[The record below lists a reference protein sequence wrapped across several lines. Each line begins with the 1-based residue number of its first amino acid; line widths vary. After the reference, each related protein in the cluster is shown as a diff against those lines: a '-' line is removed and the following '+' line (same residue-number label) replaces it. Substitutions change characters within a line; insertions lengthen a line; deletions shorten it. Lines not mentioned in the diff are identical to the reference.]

1 MASQLDWPPV
11 FPTVLSS
18 PPSANPPEHLID
30 PSRARNR
37 ALVGILSATLLAV
50 LPHLHGQSYT
60 ATSLGSLGGGTSFAT
75 GINDSG
81 AVTGYSTRADTATHA
96 FRWSAGVMTDLGTL
110 GGADSHA
117 DGINNQ
123 GVVVGTSI
131 FAGGVLP
138 TYAFIYSNVSMAD
151 LGTLGGNDSEAYA
164 INSSNV
170 CVGFS
175 LLSDNVTFHA
185 FMYANATL
193 TDLGTLGGPAS
204 KAFGINSAGV
214 IVGRA
219 DFGSGSTQHH
229 GFSYSNGVMTDL
241 GELTGGV
248 SSNAYSINDSGA
260 IVGDAMT
267 SGGVAQAASFANG
280 VVTGLGS
287 LGGATT
293 VSRATQVNNFGTI
306 VGFTRLTTAAT
317 PEDGFIIINNGAMT
331 DLNSLTITG
340 LPGGVTLDT
349 PAINN
354 LGQIVANG
362 SNSIAYLL
370 TPVPGAATHLTVSAT
385 TSANSGTPTTITV
398 MAYDANNDLA
408 TTYTGTVHLTSSDS
422 YAELPA
428 NGTLTAGVGTFA
440 VDFNSGGAQT
450 VTATDTVTSSITGV
464 SGTITVTL
472 VPTPT
477 PTPTPTP
484 PPPARIVNLSARANV
499 GTGGNVLIAGFVIGG
514 SGTKSVLLRGVGPGL
529 GSPPFNI
536 PGALALPQ
544 LTLVNAATGATV
556 TTATAWGGSPALST
570 VFATVAAFPL
580 ATGSAD
586 SAVVEALPVG
596 SYTSTIAGVNSTSG
610 LALAEIYDTDFGNP
624 ASSLLNISARA
635 NVGTG
640 ANVLIAGFVLEGAL
654 PAKVLLRGIGPT
666 LGQAPF
672 NVPGALSQ
680 PQILLYNSTG
690 AELGGS
696 QGWAGSSTL
705 SALFAQVGAFPLPT
719 NSADAAMVT
728 IIPPGSYTV
737 QLSGQNGTTGIG
749 LLEVYLVPQ

>member
-1 MASQLDWPPV
+1 VTA
-11 FPTVLSS
+11 PT
-18 PPSANPPEHLID
+18 
-30 PSRARNR
+30 RAWNR
-37 ALVGILSATLLAV
+37 ALVGILSAVLAG
-50 LPHLHGQSYT
+50 LPQVRAQSYT
-60 ATSLGSLGGGTSFAT
+60 ATSLGSLGGGTSTAT

-81 AVTGYSTRADTATHA
+81 IVTGYSTGADTATHA

-131 FAGGVLP
+131 YASGVLP
-138 TYAFIYSNVSMAD
+138 TYAFLYSNVSMAD
-151 LGTLGGNDSEAYA
+151 LGTLGGDDSEAYA
-164 INSSNV
+164 INNSNV
-170 CVGFS
+170 AVGFS

-185 FMYANATL
+185 FMYANSTL

-219 DFGSGSTQHH
+219 DFGSGATQHH
-229 GFSYSNGVMTDL
+229 GFSYSAGVMTDL

-267 SGGVAQAASFANG
+267 SGGVAQAATFAG
-280 VVTGLGS
+280 GTVTGLGS
-287 LGGATT
+287 LGGPTT
-293 VSRATQVNNFGTI
+293 VSRATQVNNLGTI
-306 VGFTRLTTAAT
+306 VGFTRLTTSAT
-317 PEDGFIIINNGAMT
+317 PEDAFIIINGGAMT
-331 DLNSLTITG
+331 DINSLTITG

-354 LGQIVANG
+354 KGQIVANG
-362 SNSIAYLL
+362 SNSLAYLL
-370 TPVPGAATHLTVSAT
+370 TPVPGAATHFLVSA
-385 TSANSGTPTTITV
+385 SASADSGTPTIVTV
-398 MAYDANNDLA
+398 TAYDANNDLA
-408 TTYTGTVHLTSSDS
+408 TGYAGTVHLTSSDA

-428 NGTLTAGVGTFA
+428 NGTLTSGVGTFA
-440 VDFNSGGAQT
+440 VDFNSGGSET
-450 VTATDTVTSSITGV
+450 VTATDTVSSSITGT

-484 PPPARIVNLSARANV
+484 PPPARIINLSARADV
-499 GTGGNVLIAGFVIGG
+499 GTGGNVLIAGFVVGG
-514 SGTKSVLLRGVGPGL
+514 SGTKNVLLRGVGPGL
-529 GSPPFNI
+529 GAAPFNI
-536 PGALALPQ
+536 PGTLALPQ
-544 LTLVNAATGATV
+544 LTLVNPATGAV
-556 TTATAWGGSPALST
+556 IATATAWGGSSTLSG
-570 VFATVAAFPL
+570 VFASVSAFPL

-586 SAVVEALPVG
+586 SAVVETLPVG
-596 SYTSTIAGVNSTSG
+596 SYTSTVAGVNSTSG
-610 LALAEIYDTDFGNP
+610 IALAEIYDADLGNSG
-624 ASSLLNISARA
+624 SSLLNISARA

-640 ANVLIAGFVLEGAL
+640 ANVLIAGFVLDGAL

-672 NVPGALSQ
+672 NVPGALAR
-680 PQILLYNSTG
+680 PQILLYNSSG
-690 AELGGS
+690 VELGGS
-696 QGWAGSSTL
+696 QGWGGSTTL
-705 SALFAQVGAFPLPT
+705 SALFTQVGAFPLPT